1 MRYRSTRSST
11 GVPVSSADVIVRGIA
26 PDGGLYVP
34 VDIPRLSE
42 CTLRD
47 LVRADYSERAF
58 AILQPFFDEFAVK
71 TLLNSIKAAYGSNR
85 FAGQVV
91 APLIVLSPSEA
102 ILELWHGPTAAF
114 KDMALQLLPHIML
127 EALRLAGVDRRIL
140 ILVATSGD
148 TGKAAL
154 EGFRDVPG
162 IRVTVFYPSEGVSDI
177 QRLQMVTQQGGNVN
191 VFGVHGD
198 FDDAQTGVKRVFGD
212 ADFNN
217 RLASA
222 GWALSSANSINW
234 GRLAPQIV
242 YYTSAYCEAVAC
254 GAIELGDK
262 VNFVVPSGNFGNILA
277 AYYAMRMGLP
287 VNRLVCA
294 SNKNNVLADFF
305 STGVY
310 DRRRTLH
317 RTTSPSMDILV
328 SSNLE
333 RLLFEVSDR
342 DHSAVRG
349 LMSDLQSTG
358 RYSIGAE
365 LRGRLQSAFWGG
377 WCDEPEVMQTIRDVW
392 SEHRYVLDP
401 HTAVGQAVYKQ
412 YLASTG
418 DDTFTIVVST
428 ASPFK
433 FPDTVVRAI
442 AGNGAAGSTC
452 GLETIAALERLTGVA
467 APVPISELGSL
478 AVRNPETVEVSEI
491 PRVVASTVGLD

>member
-11 GVPVSSADVIVRGIA
+11 GVTVSSAEVIARGIA

-42 CTLRD
+42 PALCE
-47 LVRADYSERAF
+47 LVNADYSQRAF
-58 AILQPFFDEFAVK
+58 EILRPFFDEFSAEA
-71 TLLNSIKAAYGSNR
+71 LLASIAAAYGSNR
-85 FAGQVV
+85 FACQVV
-91 APLIVLSPSEA
+91 APLTVLSQSEA

-177 QRLQMVTQQGGNVN
+177 QRLQMVTQQGDNVN

-212 ADFNN
+212 VDFSK

-222 GWALSSANSINW
+222 GWALSSANSI
-234 GRLAPQIV
+234 
-242 YYTSAYCEAVAC
+242 TC
-254 GAIELGDK
+254 GAIEFGDK

-305 STGVY
+305 NTGTY

-317 RTTSPSMDILV
+317 RTTSPAMDILV

-342 DHSAVRG
+342 DQSTVRQ

-358 RYSIGAE
+358 HYSVGAA
-365 LRGRLQSAFWGG
+365 LLSRLQSAFWGG
-377 WCDEPEVMQTIRDVW
+377 WCDEPGVMQTIRDVW
-392 SEHRYVLDP
+392 SDHRYVLDP

-418 DDTFTIVVST
+418 DGTFTIVVST

-442 AGNGAAGSTC
+442 AGDSAVGATE
-452 GLETIAALERLTGVA
+452 GLETIAALERLTGVV
-467 APVPISELGSL
+467 APKPISELGSL
-478 AVRNPETVEVSEI
+478 AVRHPETVDVSEI
-491 PRVVASTVGLD
+491 PRAVASTVDLA

>member
-1 MRYRSTRSST
+1 
-11 GVPVSSADVIVRGIA
+11 
-26 PDGGLYVP
+26 
-34 VDIPRLSE
+34 
-42 CTLRD
+42 
-47 LVRADYSERAF
+47 
-58 AILQPFFDEFAVK
+58 
-71 TLLNSIKAAYGSNR
+71 
-85 FAGQVV
+85 
-91 APLIVLSPSEA
+91 
-102 ILELWHGPTAAF
+102 
-114 KDMALQLLPHIML
+114 
-127 EALRLAGVDRRIL
+127 
-140 ILVATSGD
+140 
-148 TGKAAL
+148 
-154 EGFRDVPG
+154 
-162 IRVTVFYPSEGVSDI
+162 
-177 QRLQMVTQQGGNVN
+177 QMVTQQGDNVN

-212 ADFNN
+212 VDFSK

-242 YYTSAYCEAVAC
+242 YYISAYCDAVAC
-254 GAIELGDK
+254 GAIEFGDK

-305 STGVY
+305 NTGTY

-317 RTTSPSMDILV
+317 RTTSPAMDILV

-342 DHSAVRG
+342 DQSTVRQ

-358 RYSIGAE
+358 HYSVGAA
-365 LRGRLQSAFWGG
+365 LLSRLQSAFWGG
-377 WCDEPEVMQTIRDVW
+377 WCDEPGVMQTIRDVW
-392 SEHRYVLDP
+392 SDHRYVLDP

-418 DDTFTIVVST
+418 DGTFTIVVST

-442 AGNGAAGSTC
+442 AGDSAVGATE
-452 GLETIAALERLTGVA
+452 GLETIAALERLTGVV
-467 APVPISELGSL
+467 APKPISELGSL
-478 AVRNPETVEVSEI
+478 AVRHPETVDVSEI
-491 PRVVASTVGLD
+491 PRAVASTVDLA

>member
-1 MRYRSTRSST
+1 LLD
-11 GVPVSSADVIVRGIA
+11 GFSADA
-26 PDGGLYVP
+26 
-34 VDIPRLSE
+34 
-42 CTLRD
+42 LRT
-47 LVRADYSERAF
+47 
-58 AILQPFFDEFAVK
+58 AIEQ
-71 TLLNSIKAAYGSNR
+71 AYGRDR
-85 FAGQVV
+85 FAGSVV
-91 APLIVLSPSEA
+91 APLTVLSPLEA
-102 ILELWHGPTAAF
+102 VLELWHGPTAAF
-114 KDMALQLLPHIML
+114 KDVALQLLPHIML

-154 EGFRDVPG
+154 EGFRDVQRV
-162 IRVTVFYPSEGVSDI
+162 RVTVFYPSEGVSDI
-177 QRLQMVTQQGGNVN
+177 QRLQMVTQQGHNVN

-212 ADFNN
+212 AEFN
-217 RLASA
+217 RKLAAA
-222 GWALSSANSINW
+222 GCALSSANSINW

-242 YYTSAYCEAVAC
+242 YYISAYCEAVAC
-254 GAIELGDK
+254 GAIKFGDK

-305 STGVY
+305 NTGVY

-333 RLLFEVSDR
+333 RLLFEVSER
-342 DHSAVRG
+342 DDSTVQR
-349 LMSDLQSTG
+349 LMSDLQNTG
-358 RYSIGAE
+358 QYSVGAE
-365 LRGRLQSAFWGG
+365 MLERLQSAFWGG
-377 WCDEPEVMQTIRDVW
+377 WCDEPEVMQTISDVW

-401 HTAVGQAVYKQ
+401 HTAVGQAVYEQ

-442 AGNGAAGSTC
+442 AGDGAVGSTE
-452 GLETIAALERLTGVA
+452 GLETIVALERLTGVA
-467 APVPISELGSL
+467 APKPISDLASL
-478 AVRNPETVEVSEI
+478 AVRHPNIVQVSEI
-491 PRVVASTVGLD
+491 PRAVASAVGLT